1 MTTQN
6 IAAPST
12 RGPMN
17 MASERIG
24 RIVAVTGAHAIIL
37 LDADDAFSVGDESCP
52 EIGTLLKV
60 DTAAT
65 ITLALV
71 AALSSPTPSL
81 DNQAQEM
88 RIVEVEF
95 IGELPKDD
103 HGNPKS
109 FRRGVSSY
117 PGLGNIVSRASQAEL
132 AMAYACDEDTS
143 IRIGHIQQDVSIPAM
158 VKIDELLGK
167 HFAVLGTTGTGKSCA
182 VALILR
188 RILEKNPKAHIL
200 LLDVHR
206 EYASSFK
213 EYAEVIQPQNMS
225 LPFWMLNFE
234 EFVEI
239 LIGNQPNREQDV
251 EILRE
256 LVPLAKTRYAANTRR
271 DKVPTLRSRDGSD
284 TINLGVDTPVPYRAS
299 DLMGLIEEHLG
310 KLELKGELAPYKR
323 LKARLDTMTR
333 DPRYAFMFGHMT
345 ISDNMAEVVGRI
357 FRIPVNDKPITVI
370 ELGGLPSEVI
380 NVCVSV
386 LARMAFDFALWS
398 HGRVPITFV
407 CEEAHRYVP
416 ADKASGFEP
425 TKRAISR
432 IAKEGRKYGV
442 SLAII
447 TQRPSELDPTIL
459 SQCNTVFSMRLTNE
473 RDQEILK
480 AGISDAAAS
489 LMEFMPTM
497 GTGEAVTFG
506 EGVSLPTRI
515 KFDLLPRHAL
525 PKSSTASFTRNWSID
540 VPDEGFL
547 DAIVARWRMQSYDI
561 GYVDSA
567 PEAAD
572 FNPDT
577 GEVAERA
584 AEMPPEVAPETPVA
598 AQPIVQAP
606 QPIAAPVPV
615 RAPTPV
621 MSRSPATSPPPAM
634 SPSPAMA
641 PAAPAVTASARAPA
655 LAGSG
660 SSLLKK
666 PLDVSGMA
674 IGQSAP
680 AQSSAPAQPN
690 ANDMQT
696 RSAPPPGAA
705 TAAAALSK
713 DTGLG
718 ALLQKLRG

>member
-1 MTTQN
+1 MTTQP
-6 IAAPST
+6 IAATSS

-37 LDADDAFSVGDESCP
+37 LDADDAFSAGNDGSP

-60 DTAAT
+60 DTEAT
-65 ITLALV
+65 VTLALV
-71 AALSSPTPSL
+71 SALSSPTPSL
-81 DNQAQEM
+81 ENPEQEM

-103 HGNPKS
+103 NGNPKS

-117 PGLGNIVSRASQAEL
+117 PGLGDIVSRASQTEL
-132 AMAYACDEDTS
+132 SMAYASDEDTS
-143 IRIGHIQQDVSIPAM
+143 IRIGHIQQDITIPAM

-167 HFAVLGTTGTGKSCA
+167 HFAVLGTTGTGKSCS

-213 EYAEVIQPQNMS
+213 EYAEVIQPANMS
-225 LPFWMLNFE
+225 LPFWLLNFE
-234 EFVEI
+234 EVVEI

-256 LVPLAKTRYAANTRR
+256 LIPLAKTRYAASTRR
-271 DKVPTLRSRDGSD
+271 DKTAPSLRSKDPAD
-284 TINLGVDTPVPYRAS
+284 TMNLGVDTPVPYRSS
-299 DLMGLIEEHLG
+299 DLMSLIEEHLG
-310 KLELKGELAPYKR
+310 KLDLKGELAPFKR

-357 FRIPVNDKPITVI
+357 FRIPVDDKPITVL

-386 LARMAFDFALWS
+386 LARMAFDFGLWS
-398 HGRVPITFV
+398 QGRVPITFV

-416 ADKASGFEP
+416 SDKTSGFEP

-547 DAIVARWRMQSYDI
+547 EAIVARWRMQSYDV
-561 GYVDSA
+561 GYEDSA

-572 FNPDT
+572 FNPET
-577 GEVAERA
+577 GQFGEAEADNAPA
-584 AEMPPEVAPETPVA
+584 AATQPAPPQPAAAPQAP
-598 AQPIVQAP
+598 AQPAAAAP
-606 QPIAAPVPV
+606 QPAP
-615 RAPTPV
+615 AP
-621 MSRSPATSPPPAM
+621 
-634 SPSPAMA
+634 A
-641 PAAPAVTASARAPA
+641 PAAAAAPA
-655 LAGSG
+655 EQAAVAGAG

-666 PLDVSGMA
+666 PLDVSGMS
-674 IGQSAP
+674 IGQP
-680 AQSSAPAQPN
+680 AAAQPEANPAQPQP
-690 ANDMQT
+690 AADAA
-696 RSAPPPGAA
+696 APA
-705 TAAAALSK
+705 TAAASLRK

-718 ALLQKLRG
+718 SLLQKLRT